1 MNFRKTSKGEGHFQS
16 KNSCC
21 RFWTFKQDFLSMKFK
36 EEEKL
41 QHVFFW
47 KRGGGH
53 SLWLKGHLEL
63 FWNIIRLIVA
73 IRSLDDPVCQLAKKI
88 RLDSFHKSDLVQ
100 KLGNCSLQKKITIIN
115 CKTVTRMKTFRQKAE
130 YSNYKTGI
138 SYQITVLRCAMF
150 RPPKCLWSPNCDSH
164 GTRYLI

>member
-1 MNFRKTSKGEGHFQS
+1 
-16 KNSCC
+16 
-21 RFWTFKQDFLSMKFK
+21 MKFK

-88 RLDSFHKSDLVQ
+88 WLDSFHKSDLVQ
-100 KLGNCSLQKKITIIN
+100 KLGNCSLQKIHYN
-115 CKTVTRMKTFRQKAE
+115 
-130 YSNYKTGI
+130 
-138 SYQITVLRCAMF
+138 
-150 RPPKCLWSPNCDSH
+150 
-164 GTRYLI
+164 